1 MVSSRELVHRALDF
15 EPVPRVP
22 SGVTFTL
29 KARERF
35 CATAEGRELFPRI
48 DNDLL
53 VTEFVG
59 IDMGIRD
66 ARGRYVDEFGVT
78 WNRQIDADIGNPE
91 PCLTPETF
99 ADHPW
104 PDPQRASRFDKLADH
119 LKRRPEKFHVAAIGF
134 SLFERA
140 WAMRGMENLLVD
152 FFERPEF
159 VAALLDRILQF
170 NLRAVEA
177 CLRAFPDVDAVYFGD
192 DFGTQLGLLMG
203 AERWR
208 EIFKPRVARQYG
220 AVRAAGKKVLIHC
233 CGKVVEILDDFA
245 ETGVNCFNPFQPEVM
260 DVYDLLGRYHGR
272 MAFFGG
278 ISTQRLLPHGSVR
291 DVEQEVDRLLAAGR
305 RGGYIIAPAHD
316 IPGDAR
322 PENIAAMLRKIFHQ

>member
-1 MVSSRELVHRALDF
+1 MISSRELVHRALDF
-15 EPVPRVP
+15 ERVPRTP
-22 SGVTFTL
+22 AGVTFTI

-35 CATAEGRELFPRI
+35 CATAEGRELCDRI

-53 VTEFVG
+53 TTEFVG
-59 IDMGIRD
+59 IDMGALDGSRQH
-66 ARGRYVDEFGVT
+66 VDEWGVT
-78 WNRQIDADIGNPE
+78 WNRQIDADIGNPQ

-104 PDPQRASRFDKLADH
+104 PDPQRPSRFSALAEN
-119 LKRRPEKFHVAAIGF
+119 LKRRPEKFHVGAIGF

-140 WAMRGMENLLVD
+140 WALRGMENLLVD

-159 VAALLDRILQF
+159 VAALLDEILEF
-170 NLRAVEA
+170 NIRAVEA
-177 CLRAFPDVDAVYFGD
+177 CLKTCPDVDAVYFGD

-208 EIFKPRVARQYG
+208 EIFRPRVARQYG

-245 ETGVNCFNPFQPEVM
+245 EAGVNCFNPFQPEVM
-260 DVYDLLGRYHGR
+260 DVYDLLARYHGR
-272 MAFFGG
+272 LAFFGG
-278 ISTQRLLPHGSVR
+278 ISTQRLLPHGSVAE
-291 DVEQEVDRLLAAGR
+291 VEQEVDRLLAAGL

-322 PENIAAMLRKIFHQ
+322 PENVAAMLRRIFNQ